1 MTSGRCKV
9 CEHPDVGTINAALA
23 AGQPLRSVA
32 ARYRGMSP
40 REVQRHRDECLAY
53 RRDVRRAR
61 DGFASDR
68 GLL

>member
-1 MTSGRCKV
+1 MTGRCRL
-9 CEHPDVGTINAALA
+9 CEHPDRGAIDAALA
-23 AGQPLRSVA
+23 AGQPLRSVS

-61 DGFASDR
+61 DGFAPEQ